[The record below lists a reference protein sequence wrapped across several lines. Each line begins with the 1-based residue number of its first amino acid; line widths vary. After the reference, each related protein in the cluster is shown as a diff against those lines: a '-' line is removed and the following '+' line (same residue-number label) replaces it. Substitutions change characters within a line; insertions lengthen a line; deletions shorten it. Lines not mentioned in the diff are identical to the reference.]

1 MVNAVSFPDFCLNIV
16 ANATL
21 KTRLNG
27 TGREFENNEK
37 LKIKKKQLAYE
48 NVNVSK
54 NMSKM
59 STL

>member
-21 KTRLNG
+21 KTRLDG

-37 LKIKKKQLAYE
+37 IKIKKQLAYE